1 MTSAVAPSL
10 DDLRRRIDAID
21 DGLLDLI
28 HERATIVG
36 AIGAAKRAA
45 GNAGAF
51 RPGREAQ
58 VMRRLAARHHGPFGF
73 ATVVR
78 LWREIMCEFTRLQGP
93 FAVAVH
99 LRDGRPGLWDLAR
112 DHFGGETPM
121 TAHATPIQVIQ
132 AVNDGS
138 ATVGVLPVPSD
149 DPDGSWWASLLS
161 GEADRPRIIT
171 RLPFASA
178 GNARG
183 TGLDAVAIAR
193 LPAEPSGEDRTYLAF
208 DMASD
213 EISLGSVQRLVRQ
226 AGLPLRGFVRIERPR
241 LGIACLT
248 EVDDYVAD
256 DDPRLRALA
265 EAAAGR
271 LGGLKVL
278 GAYAVP
284 LTRNG
289 AA

>member
-1 MTSAVAPSL
+1 MTSVAAPNL

-28 HERATIVG
+28 QERAKIVG
-36 AIGAAKRAA
+36 AVGAAKRAA
-45 GNAGAF
+45 GSAGAF

-58 VMRRLAARHHGPFGF
+58 VMRRLAARHQGPFGF

-99 LRDGRPGLWDLAR
+99 LPDGRPGLWDLAR

-121 TAHATPIQVIQ
+121 AAHGSPAQVIE
-132 AVNDGS
+132 AVTDGA
-138 ATVGVLPVPSD
+138 ATVGVLPVPAGEGN
-149 DPDGSWWASLLS
+149 GSWWTSLPS
-161 GEADRPRIIT
+161 AGEDRPRIIT

-183 TGLDAVAIAR
+183 PGLDAVAIAR
-193 LPAEPSGEDRTYLAF
+193 LPTEPSGEDRSYLAF
-208 DMASD
+208 DLAGPDASPD
-213 EISLGSVQRLVRQ
+213 ALRPLLRET
-226 AGLPLRGFVRIERPR
+226 GLPLCGLLRIGRAG
-241 LGIACLT
+241 LA
-248 EVDDYVAD
+248 EVDDYLGD
-256 DDPRLRALA
+256 DDPRLALL
-265 EAAAGR
+265 EKAAAGR
-271 LGGLKVL
+271 LGRLRVL

-284 LTRNG
+284 LSETRT
-289 AA
+289 A

>member
-1 MTSAVAPSL
+1 MTSTVAPNL

-36 AIGAAKRAA
+36 AVGAAKRAA
-45 GNAGAF
+45 GTAGAF

-58 VMRRLAARHHGPFGF
+58 VMRRLAARHQGPFGL

-121 TAHATPIQVIQ
+121 AAHATPIQVIR
-132 AVNDGS
+132 AVDDGS

-149 DPDGSWWASLLS
+149 DADGSWWTALLS
-161 GEADRPRIIT
+161 AADDRPRIIT
-171 RLPFASA
+171 RLPFASP

-193 LPAEPSGEDRTYLAF
+193 LPTEPSGEDRSYLAF
-208 DMASD
+208 DLAGD
-213 EISLGSVQRLVRQ
+213 ETNLGTVQRLVRQ
-226 AGLPLRGFVRIERPR
+226 AGLPLRGFVRIAQPQA
-241 LGIACLT
+241 GDACLV

-256 DDPRLRALA
+256 DDPRLAALA
-265 EAAAGR
+265 DAADGR
-271 LGGLKVL
+271 LRGIRVL

-284 LTRNG
+284 LTEPGG
-289 AA
+289 A